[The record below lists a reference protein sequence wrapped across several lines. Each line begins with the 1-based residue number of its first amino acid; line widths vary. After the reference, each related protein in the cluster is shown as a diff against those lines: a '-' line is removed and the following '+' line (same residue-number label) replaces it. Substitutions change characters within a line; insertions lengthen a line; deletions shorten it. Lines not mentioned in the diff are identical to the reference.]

1 MPPSNNTDRFDQL
14 AETFEDGFS
23 TIKELFTKREAE
35 FNEVVASIKDLNKQL
50 TRIEKFMEGDGRH
63 PPVSERFIL
72 IENKIEDLLKFK
84 AEIVEQKKQFSLK
97 QWQVWLI
104 LIGGAS
110 TTLINFLFFFLRK

>member
-1 MPPSNNTDRFDQL
+1 MPPANNTDRFDQL

-35 FNEVVASIKDLNKQL
+35 FQEISASIKDLFKQL

-84 AEIVEQKKQFSLK
+84 TEISEQKKQFSLK
-97 QWQVWLI
+97 AWQLWL
-104 LIGGAS
+104 LVFGGIS
-110 TTLINFLFFFLRK
+110 TTLINLLFFLLKN

>member
-1 MPPSNNTDRFDQL
+1 MPPANNTDRLDQL

-35 FNEVVASIKDLNKQL
+35 FQEVSASIKDLFKQL

-72 IENKIEDLLKFK
+72 IENKIEDLIKFK
-84 AEIVEQKKQFSLK
+84 TEISEQKKQFSLK
-97 QWQVWLI
+97 AWQVWLI
-104 LIGGAS
+104 IISFG
-110 TTLINFLFFFLRK
+110 INMLLFFLGLWLKK

>member
-1 MPPSNNTDRFDQL
+1 MPPTNNTDRFDQL

-23 TIKELFTKREAE
+23 TIKDLFTKREAE

-84 AEIVEQKKQFSLK
+84 AEVVEQKKQFSLK

-104 LIGGAS
+104 FISFGVNA
-110 TTLINFLFFFLRK
+110 FLFFLGLWLRK